1 MKKPYIICH
10 MMTSVDGRIDC
21 AMTEHLPGVQEYYD
35 TLDSLNAPT
44 RVSGRVT
51 AELELAGPGVFHSE
65 TVTPFGREGFS
76 KKTAAAGYEI
86 IAEQFGVERMAVVGG
101 GHINAGFL
109 AAGLL
114 DEVSVLIGA
123 GIDGRGGMPAVF
135 DGLPMERPVTE
146 LKLNSVRQYGS
157 GAVWLRYAV
166 KKLNTEG
173 NSIKYQNQD
182 AFEKANMFGTG
193 TPNTAYAQYFIG
205 NSFLNPLTDPKGSLF
220 AANVTF
226 EPGCRNN
233 WHIHH
238 AEKGGGQLLLCTA
251 GEGWY
256 QEAGKPAVSLTPGS
270 VVMIPAE
277 VKHWHG
283 AKKDSWFSH
292 ITVEVPGEGCR
303 NEWCEPVTDEKYEKL

>member
-1 MKKPYIICH
+1 M
-10 MMTSVDGRIDC
+10 
-21 AMTEHLPGVQEYYD
+21 QEYYD

-182 AFEKANMFGTG
+182 ACEKANMFGTG

-292 ITVEVPGEGCR
+292 IAVEVPGEGCR